1 MSRPA
6 TVSKVCSIGVPP
18 VLPSCDDAASPAG
31 RCGPGRPPVAT
42 MDGVTAGIPELPGGS
57 VPVLAALRG
66 LLPGGGLARGSVVCA
81 DQPGMLCAALLA
93 GASRAGLW
101 CAVAGLPQ
109 FGVVAAANA
118 GARPDRLM
126 LVPDPGAR
134 WPEVAAVLLD
144 ACDVVLLG
152 VAGHVPARIRAQLET
167 RARAAGSVLIAA
179 GRWTAPRCGCRSCSG
194 SGRASATGTAGWP
207 PAAPRCGAHGR
218 GLASRPRYAWLWL
231 PGPGGVVTAAEPG
244 ERPAGDAWRS
254 AGAG

>member
-1 MSRPA
+1 
-6 TVSKVCSIGVPP
+6 
-18 VLPSCDDAASPAG
+18 
-31 RCGPGRPPVAT
+31 

-109 FGVVAAANA
+109 FGVVAAAEA
-118 GARPDRLM
+118 GARPDRLI
-126 LVPDPGAR
+126 LVPDPGAS

-152 VAGHVPARIRAQLET
+152 VPGHVPARIRAQLET
-167 RARAAGSVLIAA
+167 RARAAGVVLIAA
-179 GRWTAPRCGCRSCSG
+179 GRWDGAPLRLQVLQRQWQGIGDGYGRLAACR
-194 SGRASATGTAGWP
+194 AEVQ
-207 PAAPRCGAHGR
+207 AHGR
-218 GLASRPRYAWLWL
+218 GLASRPRHAWLWL

-244 ERPAGDAWRS
+244 ERPARAAWRS

>member
-6 TVSKVCSIGVPP
+6 TVSKVCSIGVPSF
-18 VLPSCDDAASPAG
+18 LSSCDDAAGRWPA
-31 RCGPGRPPVAT
+31 VAT
-42 MDGVTAGIPELPGGS
+42 VDGVTAGIPELPGGS

-109 FGVVAAANA
+109 FGVVAAAEA

-126 LVPDPGAR
+126 LVPDPGAS

-144 ACDVVLLG
+144 ACDVVLLE
-152 VAGHVPARIRAQLET
+152 VSGHVPARIRAQLET
-167 RARAAGSVLIAA
+167 RARAAGAVLIAA
-179 GRWTAPRCGCRSCSG
+179 GR
-194 SGRASATGTAGWP
+194 GRR
-207 PAAPRCGAHGR
+207 PAAAAGPAAAVAGHRRRVRPVAACRAEVQAHGR
-218 GLASRPRYAWLWL
+218 GLASRPRL
-231 PGPGGVVTAAEPG
+231 PGCGCQVPAAWC
-244 ERPAGDAWRS
+244 RRRAR
-254 AGAG
+254 